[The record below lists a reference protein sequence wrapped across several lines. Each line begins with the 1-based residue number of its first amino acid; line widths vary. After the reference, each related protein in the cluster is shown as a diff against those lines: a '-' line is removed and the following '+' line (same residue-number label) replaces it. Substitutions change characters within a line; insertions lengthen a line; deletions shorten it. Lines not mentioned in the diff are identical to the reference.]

1 MEESA
6 QPEQLSDMPE
16 DLAALE
22 TMPRDEIVL
31 DAVRLADLGATEV
44 YDLGE
49 ENLAAFF
56 ALQLTPE
63 TLGPA
68 DGEWMEA
75 QTQVQTFFTP
85 RKPRAV
91 ILGRGAGG
99 ALQAAA
105 PMLEV
110 TCIIDSHW
118 QTFDCIRENEG
129 AGARDSSAKHLI
141 RKSVSRFW
149 RRCSQRSC

>member
-1 MEESA
+1 
-6 QPEQLSDMPE
+6 
-16 DLAALE
+16 
-22 TMPRDEIVL
+22 MPRDEIVL
-31 DAVRLADLGATEV
+31 DAIRLADLGATEV

-49 ENLAAFF
+49 ENLATFF

-75 QTQVQTFFTP
+75 QTQVQTFSTP

-91 ILGRGAGG
+91 ILGRGEGG

-110 TCIIDSHW
+110 TRASLTH
-118 QTFDCIRENEG
+118 TGRHSTAFEKMRERET
-129 AGARDSSAKHLI
+129 RDSSAKHLT
-141 RKSVSRFW
+141 RKRVSRFW
-149 RRCSQRSC
+149 RRCSQSSC

>member
-1 MEESA
+1 MK
-6 QPEQLSDMPE
+6 
-16 DLAALE
+16 
-22 TMPRDEIVL
+22 
-31 DAVRLADLGATEV
+31 
-44 YDLGE
+44 
-49 ENLAAFF
+49 
-56 ALQLTPE
+56 
-63 TLGPA
+63 
-68 DGEWMEA
+68 A

-110 TCIIDSHW
+110 TCVIDSHW

-129 AGARDSSAKHLI
+129 AGDTRLI
-141 RKSVSRFW
+141 RQTLDPEKCQPILAEVQPEILLSNACCKIDPLGLGGVVLRNA
-149 RRCSQRSC
+149 RAIV